1 MRPQSLYLWHG
12 ADLGA
17 RHSREGGVK
26 ALSLPRAPAYPHLV
40 VSFWLENSVP
50 PRTTRLPDGRRFD
63 IVVIGAGITGL
74 VTALMLS
81 RAGRQ
86 VAIVEARYPGA
97 VATGASEG
105 KVSLLQGGRLGQ
117 IARHHPRSLVRAYV
131 DANRDGQAWLLDFC
145 RANRVPVEHRTD
157 YSYATTGSGLRRL
170 DAQFAAA
177 TAAGLPVERVR
188 DIGLPFATRGA
199 LALGSQFQVNPAEVV
214 AALVAELRRRQVPIF
229 GKSTVTDVRAGEIC
243 MVETTNGR
251 LGAHL
256 VVLATGVPFLDRG
269 LYFAKVAANRSYGV
283 SLALAGSGPEGSY
296 LSLDAPSRSLRTAA
310 VGGHRELL
318 VGGNGH
324 AVGRHPSPWALVEDL
339 ESWAQRHFPGAE
351 PTGAWSA
358 QDYTSHNQLPFVG
371 KLPRGRGRVYFATGF
386 DNWGLTNGPAA
397 ALRITAEITGAD
409 IPATLPWVRVIGRRL
424 TRPADL
430 ASGAIEGL
438 TVAGNAARGW
448 TEAGIRPLVADPP
461 AEGRGMLGRDG
472 NAPVAV
478 STVDGVTCRLSAI
491 CPHLGGIVSW
501 NDAEKS
507 WDCPLHGSRF
517 AADGSRLEGPATVPL
532 APADEPAPAR
542 LRRSDR

>member
-1 MRPQSLYLWHG
+1 M
-12 ADLGA
+12 
-17 RHSREGGVK
+17 
-26 ALSLPRAPAYPHLV
+26 
-40 VSFWLENSVP
+40 
-50 PRTTRLPDGRRFD
+50 
-63 IVVIGAGITGL
+63 VIGAGITGL
-74 VTALMLS
+74 STALMLA

-86 VAIVEARYPGA
+86 VAIVEARFPGA
-97 VATGASEG
+97 VTTGASTG
-105 KVSLLQGGRLGQ
+105 KVSLLQGGRLGE

-157 YSYATTGSGLRRL
+157 FSYATTPLGARRL

-177 TAAGLPVERVR
+177 DSAGLPVQRVD

-199 LALGSQFQVNPAEVV
+199 VALAGQFQVNPVEVV
-214 AALVAELRRRQVPIF
+214 AALVSELRRHRVPIYA
-229 GKSTVTDVRAGEIC
+229 KSTVTDVHTGEIC
-243 MVETTNGR
+243 MIETTNGR

-269 LYFAKVAANRSYGV
+269 LYFAKVAARRSYGL
-283 SLALAGSGPEGSY
+283 SLSIAGSGPDGMY
-296 LSLDAPSRSLRTAA
+296 LSLDSPARSLRTAA
-310 VGGHRELL
+310 VDGHRELL

-324 AVGRHPSPWALVEDL
+324 AVGRHPSPRAVFEDL
-339 ESWAQRHFPGAE
+339 ENWAQRAYPGAE
-351 PTGAWSA
+351 LTGSWSA
-358 QDYTSHNQLPFVG
+358 QDYASHNQLPFVG
-371 KLPRGRGRVYFATGF
+371 KLPRGGGRVWFATGF
-386 DNWGLTNGPAA
+386 DKWGMTNGPAA

-409 IPATLPWVRVIGRRL
+409 IPATLPWARVIGRRL

-430 ASGAIEGL
+430 ASGAAEG
-438 TVAGNAARGW
+438 VAVGARAARGW

-461 AEGRGMLGRDG
+461 AEGRGILGRDG

-478 STVDGVTCRLSAI
+478 STVGGRTCRLSAV

-532 APADEPAPAR
+532 APADDPAPASAAH